1 MANELFINELR
12 IPLKDFNTLDV
23 FQCTSLSL
31 SSRHK
36 RHIEEALRK
45 SGWISLFEGDVL
57 FLIARTPS
65 RISEEKENVL
75 KILGEH
81 IRTINSGN
89 IKYIKLSQVPQRV
102 IERMG
107 FSVLSFQ
114 AFHQNIFQIYNRIL
128 LAPTSDQSKLA
139 HRALESTVCIEDGYI
154 KFYLNP
160 TYIAVLNIKE
170 TYREKI
176 SGAQLLHLCKFRT
189 KSLCGL
195 ASGNGTCPYVTP
207 KNLGYYDNEVSVDA
221 LDDSE
226 ALIFRNN
233 YKDCPQIEDVSK
245 VTLTRV
251 TKKARK
257 FSVHPSFTV
266 FAGVSKND
274 LKSIPNL
281 YQQYRDATLM
291 SASKRWTESIKWV
304 KDIFPNV
311 NFDTQNGKADVVIGD
326 ARVSFSIMFSLPIGY
341 SANISGYRSVHI
353 SSLPVVNDKQDATGK
368 SAGGGYLFTEGGA
381 YDRDNI
387 NRQFDA
393 IVPYLI
399 VPSNK
404 EVQSQTQKLFE
415 ILTDGIY
422 ESQSKYD
429 KFVGINRPESKSKYN
444 TRFENPWK
452 TEDGIFEVEDHN
464 NPDEYWRVVQNVKR
478 EWNSTSQKDMNRIAI
493 VVTPSSKANEDE
505 LYFKLKKVFIEEGIP
520 SQFVSFDTLRKLSN
534 PSVSFGSVLQ
544 SLWLNIYSKMGG
556 KPWRLAGQL
565 ENVHCF
571 IGIGFGLNTDSDN
584 KGKHIYA
591 GVAHVFDRFG
601 SWVDIAS
608 DSQSLTSSEFESFES
623 PQKYM
628 QGTDSFKISETLT
641 QDIVYNALKLYQQNQ
656 TQTHELPQNIVIH
669 KLGPVFECEVV
680 GILEGIRQVLGNLQK
695 CNIGIVQIEQDHQ
708 VRLYGHQSQDKKID
722 RTVLRGMGLIINSQK
737 IALASTGFTQR
748 KNGNYYIGIGT
759 PQPLLITSIL
769 PSSSLL
775 GKYAIRQEQFY
786 DALSLTKHIMALTQ
800 LHWGSTKDNIRLP
813 ITALYAQKVA
823 DLISKTNANVD
834 TWASYHRP
842 WFL

>member
-12 IPLKDFNTLDV
+12 IPLKDFNALDV
-23 FQCTSLSL
+23 FQITSLSL

-36 RHIEEALRK
+36 RHTEDALRK
-45 SGWISLFEGDVL
+45 SGWVSLFEGDVL
-57 FLIARTPS
+57 FLMAKTPS

-75 KILGEH
+75 KVLGEH
-81 IRTINSGN
+81 IRTISSGN
-89 IKYIKLSQVPQRV
+89 IKIIKLSQVPQSV
-102 IERMG
+102 TERM
-107 FSVLSFQ
+107 SYAVLSFQ
-114 AFHQNIFQIYNRIL
+114 AFHQNIYQIYNRIL
-128 LAPTSDQSKLA
+128 LAPTPDPSKLA

-160 TYIAVLNIKE
+160 TWIAALNIKE

-176 SGAQLLHLCKFRT
+176 SGTQLLHLCKFRT
-189 KSLCGL
+189 KNLCNL
-195 ASGNGTCPYVTP
+195 ADGNGTCPYVTP

-233 YKDCPQIEDVSK
+233 YKDCPQIDGVSK
-245 VTLTRV
+245 VVLTRA
-251 TKKARK
+251 TKKAKK
-257 FSVHPSFTV
+257 FSVHPTFTV

-274 LKSIPNL
+274 LKSNSTL
-281 YQQYRDATLM
+281 YRQYRDATLM
-291 SASKRWTESIKWV
+291 LSSKRWTESVKWI
-304 KDIFPNV
+304 KDIFPNLDV
-311 NFDTQNGKADVVIGD
+311 QNGKADVVVGEIKI
-326 ARVSFSIMFSLPIGY
+326 SFSVMLSVPIGY
-341 SANISGYRSVHI
+341 SANSSGYRSIHF
-353 SSLPVVNDKQDATGK
+353 SSLPVVNDKQDANGK

-381 YDRDNI
+381 YDRDNV

-404 EVQSQTQKLFE
+404 DVQNQTQKLFDY
-415 ILTDGIY
+415 LTDGVY
-422 ESQSKYD
+422 ETQSKYD
-429 KFVGINRPESKSKYN
+429 KFFGINRPESKSKYN

-452 TEDGIFEVEDHN
+452 TEEGIFEVENHS
-464 NPDEYWRVVQNVKR
+464 NPDEYWRAVQDVQR
-478 EWNSTSQKDMNRIAI
+478 EWNSTSQKDLNRIAI
-493 VVTPSSKANEDE
+493 VVTPSSKENEDE

-520 SQFVSFDTLRKLSN
+520 SQFISFDTLRKLSN
-534 PSVSFGSVLQ
+534 PSVAFGSVLQ

-571 IGIGFGLNTDSDN
+571 IGIGFGLNTNPDS

-608 DSQSLTSSEFESFES
+608 GSQSLSNSELESFES
-623 PQKYM
+623 PQKYL

-669 KLGPVFECEVV
+669 KLGPVFECEVI
-680 GILEGIRQVLGNLQK
+680 GILEGVRQVLGNLQK

-708 VRLYGHQSQDKKID
+708 VRMYGHQSQDKKID
-722 RTVLRGMGLIINSQK
+722 KTVLRGMGLIINSQK
-737 IALASTGFTQR
+737 VALASTGFTQR
-748 KNGNYYIGIGT
+748 KNGNYYTGIGT

-769 PSSSLL
+769 PSASLL
-775 GKYAIRQEQFY
+775 NKYAIQQKQFY
-786 DALSLTKHIMALTQ
+786 DTVSLAKHIMALTQ

-834 TWASYHRP
+834 KWASYHRP